1 MSNGDRAPVV
11 QDEQCSGDG
20 GGEGSR
26 ATTMHLT
33 PLNSH

>member
-1 MSNGDRAPVV
+1 MSKGDRAPGA
-11 QDEQCSGDG
+11 QDERRSGDG

-33 PLNSH
+33 PLNGH